1 LRRARRSIRAST
13 NREHRCTRS
22 PRAIVRA
29 PINLHHDWTINVLGA
44 IAAIRATFHV
54 PVRDPTNIRMN
65 YATAGGV
72 TMDIGCYPI
81 S

>member
-1 LRRARRSIRAST
+1 M
-13 NREHRCTRS
+13 
-22 PRAIVRA
+22 
-29 PINLHHDWTINVLGA
+29 LGA